1 MGLIGAVSSAFDAL
15 RQVYECLPVAVR
27 LLLVGTAG
35 VFLLF
40 GIFKLFIN

>member
-1 MGLIGAVSSAFDAL
+1 MGLIGAVSTAFDAL

-27 LLLVGTAG
+27 LLLLGTAG

-40 GIFKLFIN
+40 GIFKLFLN